1 VVIDALG
8 FLTVLGRAQRPTPAT
23 LRWFPVAGFLIGL
36 AVGACWWLAG
46 QAWSAGVAA
55 ALAVVADLVL
65 TGLLHLDGLADSADG
80 LVPHLRRDRRLEVM
94 AEPTVGAFAVTAV
107 VAVLLLRWSAL
118 AGHAPDLLLLA
129 ALWCASRTLMAA
141 AVGVLPY
148 ARAEGGLVTTFQGD
162 GDGWVIGVLGAFAAL
177 VVGAIADGFAGEV
190 AVVGALAAGVGVL
203 AFGRRQ
209 LGGYTGDVLGAAGV
223 VAETVGLVIAAA
235 KW

>member
-1 VVIDALG
+1 VIEALG
-8 FLTVLGRAQRPTPAT
+8 FLTVLGRAERPTPAT
-23 LRWFPVAGFLIGL
+23 LRWFPLAGLVIGL
-36 AVGACWWLAG
+36 AVGAAWWVAG
-46 QAWSAGVAA
+46 EAWSAGVAA
-55 ALAVVADLVL
+55 ALAVLVDLGL

-80 LVPHLRRDRRLEVM
+80 LLPHLPRERRLGVM
-94 AEPTVGAFAVTAV
+94 GEPTIGAFAVAAV

-118 AGHAPDLLLLA
+118 ASHAPDLLLLG

-141 AVGVLPY
+141 AVSTIPY

-162 GDGWVIGVLGAFAAL
+162 GDGWVLGALGGAGAL
-177 VVGAIADGFAGEV
+177 VAGTLADGFGGLV
-190 AVVGALAAGVGVL
+190 AVAGALVAGVGVL

-223 VAETVGLVIAAA
+223 VAETIGLVIAAA